1 MDYRVKKIIFKQR
14 MIEKLMYFLSL
25 LQAVWRALSQGGN
38 LERQCQWE
46 KEEEKKATTMKYS
59 FLSKIKIA

>member
-1 MDYRVKKIIFKQR
+1 

-46 KEEEKKATTMKYS
+46 KEEEKRITTMKYS